1 MELQFVFD
9 RSEIETLPYRFL
21 CENRECSVWNISTR
35 RRLWNQE
42 FTKVEQVEAEKI
54 FRQCHQWYL
63 VNGLPDKV
71 TMSGSTRVL
80 WDRLEIFCASIQ

>member
-21 CENRECSVWNISTR
+21 CETRECSVWNTGKR
-35 RRLWNQE
+35 RRLWNKE
-42 FTKVEQVEAEKI
+42 FTKAEQIEAEKI

-63 VNGLPDKV
+63 IKGLPDKV
-71 TMSGSTRVL
+71 TMSASTMAL
-80 WDRLEIFCASIQ
+80 WDRLEIFCSLIQ